1 MMRLTFVIGGA
12 RSGKSA
18 FAQELAR
25 RCGGDAVCFVATLRE
40 DIADAE
46 MQQRIRRHRANRPA
60 TWPTVALD
68 DRWRTQLR
76 AISGARVIL
85 LDCLSLFVGGALF
98 MGGNPPANAEDAAA
112 ALVGDLLVAM
122 RDSSAHW
129 IVVSNEVGM
138 SIVPEHPAARAYRDA
153 LGRANQMVM
162 RAADEAYL
170 LVAGAPLR
178 VK

>member
-1 MMRLTFVIGGA
+1 MHLTFIIGGA

-18 FAQELAR
+18 FAQDLAR
-25 RCGGDAVCFVATLRE
+25 QRGGDAVCFVATLRE
-40 DIADAE
+40 DVADAE
-46 MQQRIRRHRANRPA
+46 MQRRIRRHRAGRPA

-68 DRWRTQLR
+68 DGWRTQLR
-76 AISGARVIL
+76 AIADVRVIL
-85 LDCLSLFVGGALF
+85 LDCLSLFVSGALF
-98 MGGNPPANAEDAAA
+98 MGSHLPANAEDEAAV
-112 ALVGDLLVAM
+112 LMDDLLAAM
-122 RDSSAHW
+122 HDSAADW

-138 SIVPEHPAARAYRDA
+138 AIVPEHPAARAYRDA
-153 LGRANQMVM
+153 LGRANQIVM

>member
-1 MMRLTFVIGGA
+1 MHLTFIIGGA

-18 FAQELAR
+18 FAQHLAQQR
-25 RCGGDAVCFVATLRE
+25 GGDAVCFVATLRE

-46 MQQRIRRHRANRPA
+46 MQRRIQWHRAARPA

-68 DRWRTQLR
+68 DRWRERLR
-76 AISGARVIL
+76 AIAGVQVVL
-85 LDCLSLFVGGALF
+85 LDCLSLFVSGALF
-98 MGGNPPANAEDAAA
+98 TDGDLPANAEDEAA
-112 ALVGDLLVAM
+112 ALTDDLIAAM
-122 RDSSAHW
+122 RDSPADW

-138 SIVPEHPAARAYRDA
+138 ATVPEHPAARAYRDA
-153 LGRANQMVM
+153 LGRANQIVM
-162 RAADEAYL
+162 HAADEAYL

>member
-1 MMRLTFVIGGA
+1 MHLTFVIGGA

-25 RCGGDAVCFVATLRE
+25 RYGGDAVCFVATLRE
-40 DIADAE
+40 DVADAE
-46 MQQRIRRHRANRPA
+46 MKQRLRRHRANRPE

-68 DRWRTQLR
+68 DRWRAQLR
-76 AISGARVIL
+76 AITGARVIL
-85 LDCLSLFVGGALF
+85 LDCLSLFVSGALF
-98 MGGNPPANAEDAAA
+98 MGNDLPANAEDETA
-112 ALVGDLLVAM
+112 ALMDDLLAAM
-122 RDSSAHW
+122 HDSGANW

-138 SIVPEHPAARAYRDA
+138 GIVPEHPAARLYRDA

-162 RAADEAYL
+162 RAANEAYL
-170 LVAGAPLR
+170 LIAGAPLR

>member
-1 MMRLTFVIGGA
+1 MRLTFVIGGA

-25 RCGGDAVCFVATLRE
+25 QCGGDAVCFVATLRE
-40 DIADAE
+40 DFADAE
-46 MQQRIRRHRANRPA
+46 MQQRVRRHRANRPA

-68 DRWRTQLR
+68 DRWRAQLR

-85 LDCLSLFVGGALF
+85 LDCLSLFVSGALF
-98 MGGNPPANAEDAAA
+98 MGGDPPANAEDAAA
-112 ALVGDLLVAM
+112 ALVGDLLAAM
-122 RDSSAHW
+122 RDLSAHW

-138 SIVPEHPAARAYRDA
+138 STVPEHPAARAYRDA

-170 LVAGAPLR
+170 LIAGAPLR